1 LQPTADQQDL
11 ISTLIGSGAPALAAQ
26 GRQLQALLTTAPDS
40 PFPLNRSTFN
50 LLASSNGGS
59 PLIQNSSM
67 GSVRV
72 DYGLSEQDFI
82 VLRGSLTNDS
92 QHNVGVGGQFAP
104 SSGFDIGSR
113 DNTIVLGETHVFRSG
128 ASNEFRFQLVRNT
141 YNVNTVDPFVP
152 RIRLAGIGVFGR
164 DFRSPSER
172 DQRRFQFINNFS
184 LPAGRHNLK
193 FGADFSRYNIDTAT
207 PIFLGGFIDFA
218 QLPIPLGQVLGAG
231 AAAQLV
237 TDLTRLGRSDLAPV
251 VTDQPLTV

>member
-1 LQPTADQQDL
+1 
-11 ISTLIGSGAPALAAQ
+11 
-26 GRQLQALLTTAPDS
+26 QLQALLTTAPDS

-50 LLASSNGGS
+50 LLASSNGAS
-59 PLIQNSSM
+59 PLIQNSST

-82 VLRGSLTNDS
+82 FLRGSLTNDS

-113 DNTIVLGETHVFRSG
+113 DNTNVPGETHVFRSG

-141 YNVNTVDPFVP
+141 YNVNTVDPFGP

-164 DFRSPSER
+164 EFRSPSER
-172 DQRRFQFINNFS
+172 AQRRFQFIDNFS

-193 FGADFSRYNIDTAT
+193 FGADFSRYNIGTAT
-207 PIFLGGFIDFA
+207 AIFLGGNIDFGSS
-218 QLPIPLGQVLGAG
+218 IPLGFVLNQVL
-231 AAAQLV
+231 QVSPLQF
-237 TDLTRLGRSDLAPV
+237 LTNLANPPAIGGLGRSDIAQLAQTV
-251 VTDQPLTV
+251 SMQPLSVVQQASFGFARSI